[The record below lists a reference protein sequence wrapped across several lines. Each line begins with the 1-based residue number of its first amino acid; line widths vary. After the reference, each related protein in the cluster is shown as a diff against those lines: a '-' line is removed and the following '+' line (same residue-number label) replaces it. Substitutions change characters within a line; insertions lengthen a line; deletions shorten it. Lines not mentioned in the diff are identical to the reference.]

1 MFVMSLVLALTVGSQ
16 TAAPTCPANAGKP
29 QQAVAGLQVCTTG
42 VPLVLDGGKEVG
54 IVVAAIDADSALAKS
69 GLRAGDVIVRIE
81 GERIRTPKD
90 VTAQLTANKDARE
103 VLINFRRNDLPL
115 LVRVGR

>member
-1 MFVMSLVLALTVGSQ
+1 MLLLSLLLALVGGPQ
-16 TAAPTCPANAGKP
+16 AAAPTCPANAGEP
-29 QQAVAGLQVCTTG
+29 AQAVAGLQVCTTG

-54 IVVAAIDADSALAKS
+54 IVVAAIDAESALAKS

-81 GERIRTPKD
+81 GERTRTSKD
-90 VTAQLTANKDARE
+90 VAAQLTANKDARE
-103 VLINFRRNDLPL
+103 ILINFRRNDLPL